1 MNLPCMVP
9 TPYWTKR
16 NELGGVWKFL
26 KCRKYIRDA
35 QLKERASRRKVHAK
49 VKSHIFYHLFRD
61 HWWWK
66 YAYAYAY
73 DAFWRLKYLNQ
84 KELLAPCVYAAHHRR
99 RCAHAVHPSA
109 QRHEKQSRFRPF
121 MSESLEP
128 NYETEKSKDLSHH
141 RILTGRL
148 ITTADLCTQF
158 IEEFSEN
165 GVIKYMVQLVRD
177 DNLALSRCVNM
188 RVGVTPVWGK
198 R

>member
-1 MNLPCMVP
+1 
-9 TPYWTKR
+9 
-16 NELGGVWKFL
+16 
-26 KCRKYIRDA
+26 
-35 QLKERASRRKVHAK
+35 
-49 VKSHIFYHLFRD
+49 
-61 HWWWK
+61 
-66 YAYAYAY
+66 
-73 DAFWRLKYLNQ
+73 
-84 KELLAPCVYAAHHRR
+84 
-99 RCAHAVHPSA
+99 
-109 QRHEKQSRFRPF
+109 

-188 RVGVTPVWGK
+188 RVESLLSGANGREFEICLADLKAVRMTGHTQ
-198 R
+198 

>member
-1 MNLPCMVP
+1 M
-9 TPYWTKR
+9 
-16 NELGGVWKFL
+16 
-26 KCRKYIRDA
+26 
-35 QLKERASRRKVHAK
+35 
-49 VKSHIFYHLFRD
+49 
-61 HWWWK
+61 
-66 YAYAYAY
+66 
-73 DAFWRLKYLNQ
+73 
-84 KELLAPCVYAAHHRR
+84 
-99 RCAHAVHPSA
+99 
-109 QRHEKQSRFRPF
+109 
-121 MSESLEP
+121 
-128 NYETEKSKDLSHH
+128 TEKSKDLSQH